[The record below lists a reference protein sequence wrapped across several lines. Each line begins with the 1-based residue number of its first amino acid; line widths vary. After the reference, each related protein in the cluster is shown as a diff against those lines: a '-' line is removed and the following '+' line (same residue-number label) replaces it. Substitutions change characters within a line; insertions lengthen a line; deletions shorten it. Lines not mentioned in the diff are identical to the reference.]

1 MLGNILAVIFNFL
14 WSWWFIDLF
23 GDFIGN
29 PGLILL
35 SYIVA
40 YACVLINLFVAK
52 KSKILVTAV
61 HFVYFAVCAFIM
73 ACRIDITIVHLIALA
88 AFIIYTI
95 VSVYK
100 TIGIKNTI
108 LFVLTIGI
116 GILGWCMNEDFLP
129 AVIAVILY
137 VVGALLVKK
146 AHYNSGKLFSFGI
159 ILAIL
164 GAVGVITEITVP
176 FLIVL
181 AFMLI
186 LLAPAKSSTK
196 KKINK
201 FVNEYFNAN
210 GVTGVRTM
218 YRELEKISGNLWLT
232 EIDGQTHEEYAL
244 PIYTSL
250 ADPVVCNA
258 AASAL
263 EGSTRVIAFDEVFS
277 NYYSYINSFQ
287 NGNTGDYL
295 PQNCYYNLDA
305 KAYWSAENDSIFD
318 EKTYNALSEFWEIMT
333 GKRTSGEIAFQLA
346 DDLAEFIPQYNEEQL
361 CREIFTKCAIEKF
374 VEEKKIKL
382 HPEKRDDKNNLIS
395 ETRYEKMLPNG
406 APGPSDIEETHN
418 DPVNDEEED
427 CSDLEGCPK

>member
-129 AVIAVILY
+129 AV
-137 VVGALLVKK
+137 
-146 AHYNSGKLFSFGI
+146 
-159 ILAIL
+159 
-164 GAVGVITEITVP
+164 
-176 FLIVL
+176 
-181 AFMLI
+181 
-186 LLAPAKSSTK
+186 
-196 KKINK
+196 
-201 FVNEYFNAN
+201 
-210 GVTGVRTM
+210 
-218 YRELEKISGNLWLT
+218 
-232 EIDGQTHEEYAL
+232 
-244 PIYTSL
+244 
-250 ADPVVCNA
+250 
-258 AASAL
+258 
-263 EGSTRVIAFDEVFS
+263 
-277 NYYSYINSFQ
+277 
-287 NGNTGDYL
+287 
-295 PQNCYYNLDA
+295 
-305 KAYWSAENDSIFD
+305 
-318 EKTYNALSEFWEIMT
+318 
-333 GKRTSGEIAFQLA
+333 
-346 DDLAEFIPQYNEEQL
+346 
-361 CREIFTKCAIEKF
+361 
-374 VEEKKIKL
+374 
-382 HPEKRDDKNNLIS
+382 
-395 ETRYEKMLPNG
+395 
-406 APGPSDIEETHN
+406 
-418 DPVNDEEED
+418 
-427 CSDLEGCPK
+427 